1 VRTTL
6 ALVLPE
12 YASGASLLPLIV
24 DLFTATSQSH
34 VAIAISDTLRK
45 AAINQQLS

>member
-1 VRTTL
+1 MSAEGWL
-6 ALVLPE
+6 NHFGKC
-12 YASGASLLPLIV
+12 SSASLLPLIV

-34 VAIAISDTLRK
+34 VAPAISDTRRK